1 MGAIPSD
8 IETDSQPPMT
18 IPLGHFVVGF
28 GFLLAG
34 ATVGVASSLGLLG
47 GFVRVAHLHLLLV
60 GWVCVTIMGAM
71 TQFVPVWSGV
81 GLHSRSLAVGQ
92 LALVAVG
99 LVGLVGAFLTGIQR
113 LFVLGGLG
121 LLAGLWTFVY
131 NLGRTLWRVDEYDA
145 TERHFGF
152 ALLFF
157 AALAPLGVLL
167 AAGFVPGLAPTLPV
181 PRGNLVEAHATLAVF
196 GGVLTTIIGAL
207 YQLATMFT
215 QTELHGID
223 RPLQRVEMV
232 AYPAGVVALAAGRL
246 VDIRILALV
255 GGALLVA
262 SLLAVAVIL
271 ARKLAE
277 TRVEWTPMLTR
288 YGLVVGAIA
297 LWAALTLPVWVADPL
312 GRSVILGAPEATLLL
327 VLGVVGFV
335 VFGTL
340 YHIVPFIVWVHRY
353 SDLLG
358 FEPVPMIDDLYSDR
372 LATVDVVL
380 LVAGVAG
387 LVGADFAVGPSLRL
401 AGAAFFAAG
410 SALFVANMVLVL
422 VRHGLQSSEA
432 AVESAPDAES

>member
-28 GFLLAG
+28 GFLLVG
-34 ATVGVASSLGLLG
+34 AAVGVTSSLGLLV

-81 GLHSRSLAVGQ
+81 GLHSRRLSVVQ
-92 LALVAVG
+92 LCLVAVG
-99 LVGLVGAFLTGIQR
+99 LIGLVGAFLTGVGW
-113 LFVLGGLG
+113 LFLVGGLG
-121 LLAGLWTFVY
+121 LLVGLWTFVY
-131 NLGRTLWRVDEYDA
+131 NLGRTLWRVDEYDP
-145 TERHFGF
+145 TERHFGL
-152 ALLFF
+152 AILFF
-157 AALAPLGVLL
+157 AALAPLGFLL
-167 AAGFVPGLAPTLPV
+167 ASGFVPGFALSLPV

-196 GGVLTTIIGAL
+196 GGVLTTVIGAL
-207 YQLATMFT
+207 YQLSTMFT

-232 AYPAGVVALAAGRL
+232 AYPAGVALLAGGRL
-246 VDIRILALV
+246 LDVRILALV
-255 GGALLVA
+255 GGVLVVG
-262 SLLAVAVIL
+262 SLVAVAVIL
-271 ARKLAE
+271 ARKLTE

-288 YGLVVGAIA
+288 YSIVVGAIG
-297 LWAALTLPVWVADPL
+297 LWAALTLPAWLADPL
-312 GRSVILGAPEATLLL
+312 GRSVILGAPQAALLL

-340 YHIVPFIVWVHRY
+340 YHIVPFIIWVHRY

-372 LATVDVVL
+372 LAAVDVTL
-380 LVAGVAG
+380 LAAGVAG
-387 LVGADFAVGPSLRL
+387 LIGADFAVNPSLGL
-401 AGAAFFAAG
+401 AGAALFAAG

-422 VRHGLQSSEA
+422 IRHGLQSSEA
-432 AVESAPDAES
+432 AVESTPDADS